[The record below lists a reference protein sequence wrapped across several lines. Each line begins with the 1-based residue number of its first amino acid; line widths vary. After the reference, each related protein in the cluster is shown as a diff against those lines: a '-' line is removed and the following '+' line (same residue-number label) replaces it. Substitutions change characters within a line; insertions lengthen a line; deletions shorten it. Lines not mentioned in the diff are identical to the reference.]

1 MGPWPGL
8 EPGPA
13 GPQPTVLTA
22 TLSQPYVNVGSSPV
36 YEQLCIEDA
45 IDQRVEALW
54 FSWRKYEELGKVH
67 LNGVHN
73 AHFHPN
79 S

>member
-1 MGPWPGL
+1 
-8 EPGPA
+8 
-13 GPQPTVLTA
+13 VI
-22 TLSQPYVNVGSSPV
+22 VGSSPV